1 LKTAGLTSATVHQAP
16 QSDFQADFAMA
27 FEAAM
32 DMPPMAPGVEAKFII
47 GYVRG
52 LGWGRRIVEALT
64 PA

>member
-1 LKTAGLTSATVHQAP
+1 
-16 QSDFQADFAMA
+16 MA

>member
-1 LKTAGLTSATVHQAP
+1 MPTRGRHERCN
-16 QSDFQADFAMA
+16 FAVLQVR
-27 FEAAM
+27 ELIIR
-32 DMPPMAPGVEAKFII
+32 MAPGVEAKFII